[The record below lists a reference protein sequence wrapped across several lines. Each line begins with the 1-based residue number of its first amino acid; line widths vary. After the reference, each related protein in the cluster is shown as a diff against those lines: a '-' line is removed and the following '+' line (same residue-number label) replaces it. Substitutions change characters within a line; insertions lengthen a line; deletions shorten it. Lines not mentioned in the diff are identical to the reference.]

1 MPEEQIVNQPEVT
14 PEIAQFKEENGDLLI
29 NIGNE
34 EAPKA
39 EPVEGETVEDKAEA
53 PTETEYEVPPE
64 FKDKSNEELIGM
76 IQSGSKKI
84 GEMGTEKA
92 ELKSRLEKANLTPEE
107 LREQLKASDVKTL
120 LDQEREKLMDID
132 RDEASPEELRNQQR
146 LVNELSDEFSTK
158 SHSEAIRDIVQSS
171 ENKAFKVA
179 QKEKLKTD
187 FELTD
192 KEVEN
197 VDAVAENN
205 YLENGKLTE
214 RSYQHAMLSVYG
226 AERITKASEMKG
238 NEQARKDIMTASE
251 KTQVGVDASAPG
263 VGGSYVNIDELI
275 ASPTMLADYVKTH
288 TTEQVAKLQDKIKN
302 LM

>member
-1 MPEEQIVNQPEVT
+1 MPDEQIVNQPEET
-14 PEIAQFKEENGDLLI
+14 PEIEQFKEQDGDLLV

-34 EAPKA
+34 EAPEA
-39 EPVEGETVEDKAEA
+39 EPVEGEPVEDKAEA
-53 PTETEYEVPPE
+53 PTGTEYEAPPE
-64 FKDKSNEELIGM
+64 YANKSTEELIGM

-92 ELKSRLEKANLTPEE
+92 DLKNQLKKANLTPEE

-120 LDQEREKLMDID
+120 LDQEREKLMELDP
-132 RDEASPEELRNQQR
+132 DEASKEELRNQQR
-146 LVNELSDEFSTK
+146 LVNELSDEYSTK

>member
-1 MPEEQIVNQPEVT
+1 MPEEQIVNQPEET
-14 PEIAQFKEENGDLLI
+14 PEIEQFKEQDGDLLV

-34 EAPKA
+34 EAPEA